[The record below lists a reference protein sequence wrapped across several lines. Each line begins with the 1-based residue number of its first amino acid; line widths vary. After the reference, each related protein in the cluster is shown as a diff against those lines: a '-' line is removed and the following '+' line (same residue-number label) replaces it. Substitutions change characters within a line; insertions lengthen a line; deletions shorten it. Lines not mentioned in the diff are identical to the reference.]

1 MKILLTTFCCLLM
14 AQNTSWACSK
24 FLVQK
29 SKPPRLV
36 DGQWVSDN
44 SNDAKTKISNDFK
57 AIKKKDYD
65 FIFSGIYKKDIS
77 LNKQARG
84 YIETK
89 AIWKGSVPEDFG
101 MNSSNQPRADQC
113 DMTLLKF
120 DKEYIFFGKLG
131 SRNNPIRLKE
141 FRTASFD
148 LKQLL
153 GKPQKQWLRGRLIQ
167 RR

>member
-1 MKILLTTFCCLLM
+1 MKSTVITLCCLLLVS
-14 AQNTSWACSK
+14 NTTWACSK

-44 SNDAKTKISNDFK
+44 SNDAQTKIANDFK
-57 AIKKKDYD
+57 LIQKKDYD

-77 LNKQARG
+77 LNKEARG

-101 MNSSNQPRADQC
+101 MNASNQPRADQC
-113 DMTLLKF
+113 DMKVL
-120 DKEYIFFGKLG
+120 
-131 SRNNPIRLKE
+131 
-141 FRTASFD
+141 
-148 LKQLL
+148 
-153 GKPQKQWLRGRLIQ
+153 
-167 RR
+167 